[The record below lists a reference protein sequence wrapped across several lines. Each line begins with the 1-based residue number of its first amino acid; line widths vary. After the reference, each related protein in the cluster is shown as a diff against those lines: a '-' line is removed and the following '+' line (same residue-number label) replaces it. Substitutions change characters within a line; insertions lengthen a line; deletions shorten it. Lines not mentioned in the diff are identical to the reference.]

1 MSLEE
6 VKKKYLQEALGK
18 PIQKYGVDLGG
29 GRFTSLSDA
38 AGFYAESCPE
48 PITAKVDF

>member
-38 AGFYAESCPE
+38 AGFMPNLARNRLRQ
-48 PITAKVDF
+48 K